1 MLTSDLFKRYVYPVA
16 ILAGSVI
23 GVGFF
28 SLPYIALKT
37 SIWLVAG
44 YLAVLTLVI
53 ILINTIVG
61 EIALKTP
68 DFKRIPGFVG
78 FHLGKWAEAVSLTA
92 ATLGGFGILLVYLI
106 VGGDFLANAFSPIFG
121 GSYLLY
127 VVIYF
132 ILAGIF
138 IYSDVRAIAKVELGT
153 IMLLLLTLL
162 IIFIKG
168 FANIKLDNIFIGS
181 WNTSVKN
188 LFLPYGP
195 IIFSLWG
202 VGLIPEVEELLK
214 GDKKN
219 IKKIITASVL
229 ITAVIYFLFI
239 VLILGITGA
248 KTTES
253 ALAGLKEIF
262 GGWILSAGFL
272 VGAVV
277 IFNAF
282 ISLGLILKKVF
293 MYDLGVKKI
302 HAVIIVCTLPL
313 ILFLLGVRSFI
324 PIISFIGGIFLGI
337 DGILILLMYRK
348 IKGKK
353 VIIYPLSVIFILGVI
368 YELVYF
374 IN

>member
-1 MLTSDLFKRYVYPVA
+1 MFTSGLFKKYIYPTAV
-16 ILAGSVI
+16 LSGSII
-23 GVGFF
+23 GVGVF
-28 SLPYIALKT
+28 SLPYIASRT
-37 SIWLVAG
+37 SIWLVTG

-78 FHLGKWAEAVSLTA
+78 FHLGKWAEAVSLTTA
-92 ATLGGFGILLVYLI
+92 ILGGFGVLLVYLI
-106 VGGDFLANAFSPIFG
+106 VGGNFLTNALSPIFG
-121 GSYLLY
+121 GSELLY
-127 VVIYF
+127 VIIYF
-132 ILAGIF
+132 IFAGIF
-138 IYSDVRAIAKVELGT
+138 IYSDIKAIAKVELGA
-153 IMLLLLTLL
+153 IILLLLTLL

-168 FANIKLDNIFIGS
+168 FASIKLGNIFIGN
-181 WNTSVKN
+181 WDLSVKN
-188 LFLPYGP
+188 FFLPYGP

-202 VGLIPEVEELLK
+202 VGLIPEVEEMLR
-214 GDKKN
+214 GNKKN

-229 ITAVIYFLFI
+229 ITAAIYFLFI
-239 VLILGITGA
+239 ILILGITGV

-253 ALAGLKEIF
+253 ALVGLKTLF
-262 GGWILSAGFL
+262 GGWILSAGFF

-293 MYDLGVKKI
+293 IYDLGIKKI
-302 HAVIIVCTLPL
+302 YTVIIVCLLPL

-348 IKGKK
+348 IGGKRF
-353 VIIYPLSVIFILGVI
+353 IIYPLALVFLTGII

-374 IN
+374 IK

>member
-1 MLTSDLFKRYVYPVA
+1 MFYDLLKKYVYPIA

-37 SIWLVAG
+37 NIWLVAG

-78 FHLGKWAEAVSLTA
+78 FHLGKWAETLSLTT

-132 ILAGIF
+132 ILASIF
-138 IYSDVRAIAKVELGT
+138 IYSDVKAIAKVELGT

-162 IIFIKG
+162 VIFIKG
-168 FANIKLDNIFIGS
+168 FANIKLGNIFIGS
-181 WNTSVKN
+181 WNPSVKN

-202 VGLIPEVEELLK
+202 VGLIPEVEEFLK

-253 ALAGLKEIF
+253 TLAGLKEVF
-262 GGWILSAGFL
+262 GGWILFAGFF

-293 MYDLGVKKI
+293 MYDLGIKKT
-302 HAVIIVCTLPL
+302 HAVIIVCALPL
-313 ILFLLGVRSFI
+313 ILYLLGVRSFI

-348 IKGKK
+348 IGGKK
-353 VIIYPLSVIFILGVI
+353 IIIYPLSAVFLLGII

-374 IN
+374 IK